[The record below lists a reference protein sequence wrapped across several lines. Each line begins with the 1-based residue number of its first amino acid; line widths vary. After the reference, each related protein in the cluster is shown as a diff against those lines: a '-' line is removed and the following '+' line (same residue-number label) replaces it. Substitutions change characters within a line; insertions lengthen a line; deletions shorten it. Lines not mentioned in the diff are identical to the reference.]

1 MRDVQYMAI
10 VANSL
15 ARWHFAVFYEDC
27 DVLFIDE
34 IKQVLEHIAVGT
46 FDNRDRAKVLAT
58 IKKAI
63 QNAKLIICA
72 DADLD
77 QTTLD
82 FLKSCGK
89 PIRRI
94 ASDISGNAPKVD
106 KLIIHSDT
114 NTIRDEAIRSA
125 IAGNKLLIHCDTKG
139 ETESLK
145 LVLISSGLNESDI
158 LVVNSDTKAEPNE
171 ALFLKAPD
179 AYLAKY
185 QPRVVLASPTIGS
198 GFSIEQT
205 YFDDVY
211 MLSLI
216 HI

>member
-1 MRDVQYMAI
+1 MPDVQYMAI

-82 FLKSCGK
+82 FSQVMRQAYK
-89 PIRRI
+89 RI
-94 ASDISGNAPKVD
+94 ASSVSGNAPK
-106 KLIIHSDT
+106 LIRPSFT
-114 NTIRDEAIRSA
+114 QTQTRSEMRPYA
-125 IAGNKLLIHCDTKG
+125 RYC
-139 ETESLK
+139 
-145 LVLISSGLNESDI
+145 
-158 LVVNSDTKAEPNE
+158 
-171 ALFLKAPD
+171 
-179 AYLAKY
+179 
-185 QPRVVLASPTIGS
+185 RVIN
-198 GFSIEQT
+198 
-205 YFDDVY
+205 Y
-211 MLSLI
+211 
-216 HI
+216 